1 MKTQVI
7 VIGAGASGLT
17 AAIYAARGGCKV
29 HILEAQDRPAK
40 KILATGN
47 GKCNYTNEKW
57 HFHVIEV
64 PLSVRQKRCFHS
76 IRRLLRLPI

>member
-1 MKTQVI
+1 MERKTLMKTQVL

-40 KILATGN
+40 KILSTG
-47 GKCNYTNEKW
+47 Y
-57 HFHVIEV
+57 
-64 PLSVRQKRCFHS
+64 
-76 IRRLLRLPI
+76 

>member
-1 MKTQVI
+1 MKTQVL

-17 AAIYAARGGCKV
+17 AAIYAARSGCKV

-47 GKCNYTNEKW
+47 VIIQMKKW
-57 HFHVIEV
+57 HFPVIEV
-64 PLSVRQKRCFHS
+64 LLSVRQKRCFHS

>member
-1 MKTQVI
+1 MERKTLMKTQVL

-40 KILATGN
+40 KNLGDR
-47 GKCNYTNEKW
+47 KW
-57 HFHVIEV
+57 
-64 PLSVRQKRCFHS
+64 KM
-76 IRRLLRLPI
+76 

>member
-1 MKTQVI
+1 MERKTLMKTQVL

-47 GKCNYTNEKW
+47 GKCN
-57 HFHVIEV
+57 
-64 PLSVRQKRCFHS
+64 
-76 IRRLLRLPI
+76 